1 MTMHAIT
8 LLDPKLR
15 DQESISRSV
24 KQPEPRVLSFCNLR
38 EEPTREDIMFTSLA
52 ISLRGMVQQGSIAQS
67 EADRQLD
74 DYKQFVQSNP
84 FPADLQVFM
93 SVSGAC
99 DRDEIIRANPLL
111 DYCRARGLDFKK
123 EGNRFK
129 CRCPL
134 HDDHDPS
141 FCIGPDPN
149 VWCCF
154 GCNRGG
160 SVIDLHAALK
170 NLTIGEAMRELGGDQ
185 QQRSHKEIATYIYR
199 DEDGSPL
206 FEVVRFFPKDFRQ
219 FRLDEKGK
227 RIWKGGMG
235 DTRRVPYRLPE
246 LLLSAEVIVVEGEK
260 DVDVL
265 VTQTDRAAT
274 CNPGGAG
281 KWRAKYAQYLKG
293 RLVYVIP
300 DQDEAGRKHAD
311 DVARSLVGV
320 ARSIMIVTLPEE
332 VKDVAEFALANG
344 QVFLEKL
351 DALLEEARPFELPTT
366 TTEDPL
372 ASDDDDPRD
381 YSRKQSEDE
390 KIPPQPDP
398 LAAGRRRAQKIRTQ
412 RQRLS

>member
-1 MTMHAIT
+1 M
-8 LLDPKLR
+8 
-15 DQESISRSV
+15 V
-24 KQPEPRVLSFCNLR
+24 
-38 EEPTREDIMFTSLA
+38 TSLA
-52 ISLRGMVQQGSIAQS
+52 INLRGMVEQGRIPQA
-67 EADRQLD
+67 EVDRRLD
-74 DYKQFVQSNP
+74 DYRQRLWNNSFQS
-84 FPADLQVFM
+84 DLQVFM
-93 SVSGAC
+93 SASGAR

-111 DYCRARGLDFKK
+111 DYCQARGLDFKK

-170 NLTIGEAMRELGGDQ
+170 NLTIAEAMRELGGAR
-185 QQRSHKEIATYIYR
+185 QQRSHKEVAVYTYC
-199 DEDGSPL
+199 DEDGYGL

-246 LLLSAEVIVVEGEK
+246 LLLSDEVIVVEGEK

-265 VTQTDRAAT
+265 VKHADRVAT

-281 KWRAKYAQYLKG
+281 KWRAG
-293 RLVYVIP
+293 
-300 DQDEAGRKHAD
+300 
-311 DVARSLVGV
+311 
-320 ARSIMIVTLPEE
+320 TL
-332 VKDVAEFALANG
+332 N
-344 QVFLEKL
+344 
-351 DALLEEARPFELPTT
+351 
-366 TTEDPL
+366 
-372 ASDDDDPRD
+372 
-381 YSRKQSEDE
+381 
-390 KIPPQPDP
+390 I
-398 LAAGRRRAQKIRTQ
+398 
-412 RQRLS
+412 